1 MKPTKEET
9 QFFKFIRE
17 KYFKKEEFK
26 IEIKKWYENEH
37 EILTKDYILENASNI
52 IFRLVEHSTQIWNDA
67 VLQAEKNWVELYL
80 TEDELTQKKFPTI
93 YKQFK
98 NLEKIQ
104 IKEKEINQLTI
115 NVFNELSEL
124 FSKMVFSNKQSGKS
138 NAGNLFEYHI
148 ATLLDVCGYRYEPQV
163 SITKGEVLDF
173 ILPSL
178 EFAEKNPEHSIS
190 AECQNTLKDR
200 VRLTQGKLQA
210 SKLKKYLITPS
221 GLNAATKSDHGD
233 FSLEKINQLKESK
246 ITLVLYDEIKTK
258 KFPKKSNV
266 ISFENFFNNVYPEAE
281 KKW

>member
-1 MKPTKEET
+1 MKPTKEES

-52 IFRLVEHSTQIWNDA
+52 IFRLVQHSTQIWNDA

-80 TEDELTQKKFPTI
+80 TEEELTQKKFPTI

-124 FSKMVFSNKQSGKS
+124 FSKMV
-138 NAGNLFEYHI
+138 
-148 ATLLDVCGYRYEPQV
+148 
-163 SITKGEVLDF
+163 
-173 ILPSL
+173 
-178 EFAEKNPEHSIS
+178 
-190 AECQNTLKDR
+190 
-200 VRLTQGKLQA
+200 
-210 SKLKKYLITPS
+210 
-221 GLNAATKSDHGD
+221 
-233 FSLEKINQLKESK
+233 
-246 ITLVLYDEIKTK
+246 
-258 KFPKKSNV
+258 
-266 ISFENFFNNVYPEAE
+266 
-281 KKW
+281 